1 MTVTG
6 TNGKTT
12 IVTLLFDLF
21 KIAGFKTGLISTVKI
36 CINDITLDS
45 AQTTPDSLRV
55 NYLLSQMLAQG
66 VKYCFME
73 ISSHGIHQKRTEGLE
88 FAGGIFSNLT
98 HDHLDYHSSFSE
110 YRNIKKEFFDPFGA
124 ESFSLINK
132 DDKNGNL

>member
-1 MTVTG
+1 M
-6 TNGKTT
+6 
-12 IVTLLFDLF
+12 TLLFDLF

-110 YRNIKKEFFDPFGA
+110 YRNIKKEFFTIWSRVVFTY
-124 ESFSLINK
+124 K
-132 DDKNGNL
+132 